1 MSNLILSFA
10 LLLTGTHIY
19 AAAGP
24 KQKLSLPEEKK
35 RVEKVLSKRYNEYP
49 KIVTVKCK
57 MSGAEAPTSTLSLF
71 FTETNV
77 TLSNALKNADT
88 NEGVLF
94 VEDKAK
100 TIDSLYIAM
109 MQSINRTEK
118 LLKKISA
125 AQTPEALNALKKTL
139 EAGL

>member
-1 MSNLILSFA
+1 MS
-10 LLLTGTHIY
+10 
-19 AAAGP
+19 AAG
-24 KQKLSLPEEKK
+24 KQGLTHYFFATNTNSMLSTSLEK
-35 RVEKVLSKRYNEYP
+35 
-49 KIVTVKCK
+49 
-57 MSGAEAPTSTLSLF
+57 
-71 FTETNV
+71 
-77 TLSNALKNADT
+77 ADT

-100 TIDSLYIAM
+100 TINSLYIAM

-125 AQTPEALNALKKTL
+125 AQTLEALNALKKEL